1 MGILGKSKR
10 EKELESQNNQLQAM
24 MQQQQQ
30 QQQYQQLPSGGDL
43 LGALTQP
50 AEEKTDLSKV
60 VDQLLN
66 TDNESFL
73 LERLTE
79 LDQQQINVISILLAY
94 SEEYKIHVLKDFIY
108 KYLSLMFS
116 KSRKRSG
123 EIVDMFKSHQNP
135 PMDFGAMGGGGKG
148 SLINRMRR

>member
-10 EKELESQNNQLQAM
+10 EKELEAQNKQYQQML

-30 QQQYQQLPSGGDL
+30 QQFQLPSGGDL

-135 PMDFGAMGGGGKG
+135 PMDFGGMGGGNRPGI
-148 SLINRMRR
+148 INRIRR

>member
-10 EKELESQNNQLQAM
+10 EKELEVQNRQLQQMM

-30 QQQYQQLPSGGDL
+30 QQLPSGGDI
-43 LGALTQP
+43 LGALMQP

-94 SEEYKIHVLKDFIY
+94 SEEYKIHVLKNFIY

-135 PMDFGAMGGGGKG
+135 PMDFGAMAGGR
-148 SLINRMRR
+148 SSIMNRIRR

>member
-1 MGILGKSKR
+1 MPILGRKKAKQQDQR
-10 EKELESQNNQLQAM
+10 IAQLEQQLE
-24 MQQQQQ
+24 QQQMMA
-30 QQQYQQLPSGGDL
+30 QLPAGGDL
-43 LGALTQP
+43 LSAITQP

-66 TDNESFL
+66 TNNESFL

-94 SEEYKIHVLKDFIY
+94 AEEYKIHVLKDFIY

-123 EIVDMFKSHQNP
+123 EIVDMFKSHQQP
-135 PMDFGAMGGGGKG
+135 GPDFGMMGGGRS
-148 SLINRMRR
+148 SLLNRIRR

>member
-1 MGILGKSKR
+1 MGILGLGKSR
-10 EKELESQNNQLQAM
+10 QQKEQARIIA
-24 MQQQQQ
+24 QQQQQ
-30 QQQYQQLPSGGDL
+30 IAMYEQQQRMPSAQDV
-43 LGALTQP
+43 LGSMMQP

-123 EIVDMFKSHQNP
+123 EIVDMFKNATP
-135 PMDFGAMGGGGKG
+135 PQPDFGMGGKP
-148 SLINRMRR
+148 SIMNRIRR

>member
-1 MGILGKSKR
+1 MGKDKKMI
-10 EKELESQNNQLQAM
+10 QQQQQQIAQMQAQ

-30 QQQYQQLPSGGDL
+30 QYQLPSGGDL

-50 AEEKTDLSKV
+50 SEEKTDLSKV

-135 PMDFGAMGGGGKG
+135 PMDFGGMGGGNRPGI
-148 SLINRMRR
+148 INRMRR